1 MNSKIADGLL
11 LVVAIIWGGGFPA
24 VGLAI
29 ESGMG
34 PAQLTALRFIVAAVG
49 MVMIFFKVLKSIK
62 KIDVIGG
69 VLAGIFLFIG
79 FSFQTIGMQ
88 YTTASKNA
96 FITSTY
102 VLLVPLLGVIF
113 FKRRLTVTQWTGILL
128 MVLGVSFLS
137 LEKDFSMNIGDILT
151 LICAIGFAVQIV
163 ITGLFSP
170 RCNPYCFNTIQM
182 VTVAVLSF
190 IWSLRMPWV
199 EVSFRSG
206 IAVLHLG
213 LLSTL
218 FAFLIQSIAQRHT
231 SEAKV
236 GLILSFES
244 LFGAILSVLILGDPV
259 TVKLCIG
266 GIFSV
271 LAVLMIEW
279 DPGVLKRKEV
289 IQQE

>member
-102 VLLVPLLGVIF
+102 VLLVPLLGIIF

-137 LEKDFSMNIGDILT
+137 LEKDFCMNIGDILT

-170 RCNPYCFNTIQM
+170 RCNPYCFNTVQM
-182 VTVAVLSF
+182 ATVAVLSF
-190 IWSLRMPWV
+190 IYKKIRHHTI
-199 EVSFRSG
+199 RIQKI
-206 IAVLHLG
+206 IARNNTLVKTQHAASCCASYMTHTIHYISENDPSHLC
-213 LLSTL
+213 
-218 FAFLIQSIAQRHT
+218 FF
-231 SEAKV
+231 
-236 GLILSFES
+236 
-244 LFGAILSVLILGDPV
+244 
-259 TVKLCIG
+259 
-266 GIFSV
+266 
-271 LAVLMIEW
+271 
-279 DPGVLKRKEV
+279 
-289 IQQE
+289 